1 MSPERIIPVYI
12 GGPSHGTPLPANP
25 RFLRALMHV
34 WLAPDDAGDGPDFID
49 YLRRSYRVGT
59 VCAHAW
65 VVRGVTDNEAAE
77 LMWRWLLDHA
87 GVPEPVQ

>member
-12 GGPSHGTPLPANP
+12 GGPSHGTPLPADP
-25 RFLRALMHV
+25 QVMGPLMHV
-34 WLAPDDAGDGPDFID
+34 WQEWTHEDGPHVVD